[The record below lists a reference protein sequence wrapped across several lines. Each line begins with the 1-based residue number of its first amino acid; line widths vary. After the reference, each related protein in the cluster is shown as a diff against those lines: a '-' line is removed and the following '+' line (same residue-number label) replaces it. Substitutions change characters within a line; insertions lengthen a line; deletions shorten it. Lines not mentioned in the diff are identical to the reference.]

1 MIKISQN
8 YITISCFVIFQV
20 FQRRQDGYVD
30 FYRDWSNYRRG
41 FGYVQFEHWLGKPS
55 HLDIFLNTKFC

>member
-1 MIKISQN
+1 MNKISQN

-30 FYRDWSNYRRG
+30 FNRDWSDYRRG
-41 FGYVQFEHWLGKPS
+41 FGYLKNEHWLGKPS
-55 HLDIFLNTKFC
+55 HLHIVLNTKFF